1 MKSVKSYKEAG
12 VDLEAADKSVEGIK
26 RLARL
31 TYTPNVLSE
40 IGLFAGFFEVPS
52 SYSKP
57 VLVSGADGV
66 GTKLK
71 IAFMMDKH
79 DTVGIDCVAM
89 CVNDLLV
96 HGARPLFFL
105 DYLAVGKL
113 DPERVEQ
120 IIRGIVKGCLEAGC
134 ALIGGETA
142 QMPDFYAE
150 NEYDLAGFAVGIVDR
165 DRIVDGSRVEE
176 GDVVIGLASSGL
188 HSNGFS
194 LARKILLN
202 HYAIDAYVDELGK
215 TLGEEMLTPT
225 RIYVKSVLKI
235 LDDSIHAMAHITGGG
250 LLGNLPRVLPEG
262 LEARID
268 RNAWQVPSIFKLIQ
282 RLGGIDDE
290 EMFRTFNMGIGF
302 VLVVA
307 KDAVDRIVTSLTSNG
322 EKAWILGEIRK
333 GERRIVL

>member
-1 MKSVKSYKEAG
+1 MKSYKEAG

>member
-1 MKSVKSYKEAG
+1 MKSYKEAG

-113 DPERVEQ
+113 DPKRVEQ

>member
-1 MKSVKSYKEAG
+1 MRSYKEAG
-12 VDLEAADKSVEGIK
+12 VDLEAADKSVEKIK
-26 RLARL
+26 RLAKL

-40 IGLFAGFFEVPS
+40 IGLFAGFFEIPS
-52 SYSKP
+52 SYSRP

-120 IIRGIVKGCLEAGC
+120 IISGIVKGCLEAGC

-150 NEYDLAGFAVGIVDR
+150 SEYDLAGFAVGIVDR
-165 DRIVDGSRVEE
+165 DQLVDGSKVKE
-176 GDVVIGLASSGL
+176 GDVIIGLASTGL

-194 LARKILLN
+194 LARKILLK
-202 HYAIDAYVDELGK
+202 HYTVDAYVDELGK

-282 RLGGIDDE
+282 RLGNIDDE

-302 VLVVA
+302 VLVVS
-307 KDAVDRIVTSLTSNG
+307 KDAVDRIVTNLTSNG

-333 GERRIVL
+333 GEGRIVL

>member
-1 MKSVKSYKEAG
+1 MVKSYKEAG

>member
-1 MKSVKSYKEAG
+1 VKSYKEAG

>member
-1 MKSVKSYKEAG
+1 MRSYKEAG

-52 SYSKP
+52 SYSRP

-113 DPERVEQ
+113 DPGRVEQ
-120 IIRGIVKGCLEAGC
+120 IISGIVKGCLEAGC

-165 DRIVDGSRVEE
+165 DQLVDGSKVEE
-176 GDVVIGLASSGL
+176 GDVIIGLASTGL

-194 LARKILLN
+194 LARKILLK
-202 HYAIDAYVDELGK
+202 HYTIDAYVDELGK

-307 KDAVDRIVTSLTSNG
+307 KDAVDRIVTNLTSNG